1 MKTRDCTNR
10 ATATQNPSRDADR
23 RRRPRNTS
31 EMRRNRESARG
42 RTAQRGKEIKEVET
56 GGTGK
61 KKAGNNQRKFLDK
74 PQRTAPVENVILQI
88 LAEEAVG
95 KLMIM

>member
-31 EMRRNRESARG
+31 ETRRNRESARG
-42 RTAQRGKEIKEVET
+42 RTAQRGKEIKEEET
-56 GGTGK
+56 GGTG

>member
-23 RRRPRNTS
+23 RRRPRNTN
-31 EMRRNRESARG
+31 ETRRNRESARG
-42 RTAQRGKEIKEVET
+42 RMAPRGKEIKEEET
-56 GGTGK
+56 GGIG

-88 LAEEAVG
+88 LAEEVVG
-95 KLMIM
+95 KLIIM

>member
-1 MKTRDCTNR
+1 LKTRDCTNR
-10 ATATQNPSRDADR
+10 ATATQNPSRDSDR

-31 EMRRNRESARG
+31 ETRRNRESARG
-42 RTAQRGKEIKEVET
+42 RTAQGKEIKEVET
-56 GGTGK
+56 GGTG

-74 PQRTAPVENVILQI
+74 PQRTVPVENVILQI